1 MEDDDTGDDECTW
14 YGITCDANGIVTSIN
29 LEQNDVGGEIPY
41 EIALLDNLG
50 KYQFVIYFCL
60 SMKAHHFS
68 CRLQTTQRAWSSIQT
83 LSVAFLPQY
92 STWSTCK
99 CLILIRT
106 LLKSYLLT
114 LLFH

>member
-50 KYQFVIYFCL
+50 KY
-60 SMKAHHFS
+60 
-68 CRLQTTQRAWSSIQT
+68 
-83 LSVAFLPQY
+83 LSV
-92 STWSTCK
+92 
-99 CLILIRT
+99 
-106 LLKSYLLT
+106 
-114 LLFH
+114 